1 MARLALALTALV
13 LLVVPSAIRAQVP
26 PGDGW
31 VSVATGTVNSDA
43 RNHRF
48 DISNTKGRSKAVRLT
63 VRQGGITIE
72 RIVVTY
78 SNGQVHYGDLEKP
91 LVLQTGQSTP
101 AIDQRSEE
109 RFIDT
114 VDVAYRVAGRP
125 TAPVQI
131 EIQALQSKG
140 GRLVARSEKAT
151 PTVTVGAPAGGG
163 GSAPRTAARQG
174 EQDRAAPARPDG
186 GARKEEPVT
195 AQPPSPAPRT
205 RSLSAPRSAAPA
217 AKADDGKPY
226 ATVDIFF
233 GTDRKQEANRQKW
246 ERQLASFGTQ
256 SGRKL
261 SLGKASVTVP
271 KQGRSG
277 GQITR
282 PDWDVLVMRFSLR
295 NEDLARDFT
304 IFGVDVLDQATFVQQ
319 MQEQRRKSQ
328 RYKDQAFV
336 FVHGFNVSFDD
347 ALFRAAQMSFDT
359 GFDGVPFVFSWP
371 SIAGLTGYILDR
383 TRAQAAEDYLRE
395 FIELIERQSGAK
407 QIHLIAHSMG
417 SDPLLRALRYMSDR
431 PPAGAPSRTP
441 RFGEIILAA
450 PDVTRETFEQ
460 AVPRIKALGSGM
472 TLYASSNDWAL
483 RVSQELLR
491 GEPPAGWVPEGGPLV
506 VLGVDTIDI
515 SRASTDFFSLNHST
529 FADREQLLK
538 DMGGLLEKGTRPPN
552 TRLSAFKVVATPG
565 GNYWRF
571 EP

>member
-1 MARLALALTALV
+1 MTRLALALTALA
-13 LLVVPSAIRAQVP
+13 LLLLPPSPMRAQVP
-26 PGDGW
+26 PGDVW
-31 VSVATGTVNSDA
+31 VSLATGTINPEVRS
-43 RNHRF
+43 HRF
-48 DISNTKGRSKAVRLT
+48 DISNTKGRSKAVRLM

-78 SNGQVHYGDLEKP
+78 GNGQVHYGDLEKP
-91 LVLQTGQSTP
+91 LVLQSGQSTP
-101 AIDQRSEE
+101 PIDQRNEE

-114 VDVAYRVAGRP
+114 VEIAYRVVGRT

-131 EIQALQSKG
+131 EIQALQSNS
-140 GRLVARSEKAT
+140 GRQIARSEKAT
-151 PTVTVGAPAGGG
+151 PTVTLGAPG
-163 GSAPRTAARQG
+163 GSAAETSDGAR
-174 EQDRAAPARPDG
+174 PRPDG
-186 GARKEEPVT
+186 AARKEEPVT

-205 RSLSAPRSAAPA
+205 RSLSPPRSASPA
-217 AKADDGKPY
+217 AKAADDKPY
-226 ATVDIFF
+226 ATVDVFF
-233 GTDRKQEANRQKW
+233 GTDRKQEANRQKF

-261 SLGKASVTVP
+261 ALGKASVTVP

-282 PDWDVLVMRFSLR
+282 PDWDVLVLRFSLR

-304 IFGVDVLDQATFVQQ
+304 IFGVDVLDQATFISQV
-319 MQEQRRKSQ
+319 QEQRRKSQ

-347 ALFRAAQMSFDT
+347 AVFRAAQMSFDT

-417 SDPLLRALRYMSDR
+417 SDPLLRVLRYMSDR

-491 GEPPAGWVPEGGPLV
+491 GEPPAGWVPATGPLV
-506 VLGVDTIDI
+506 VSGVDTIDI

-552 TRLSAFKVVATPG
+552 TRLTAFKVVATPG

>member
-13 LLVVPSAIRAQVP
+13 LLVLPSPMRAQVS
-26 PGDGW
+26 PGDTW
-31 VSVATGTVNSDA
+31 VSVATGTVNSAA

-63 VRQGGITIE
+63 VQQGGITIE

-91 LVLQTGQSTP
+91 LVLQAGQSTP
-101 AIDQRSEE
+101 PIDQRSEE

-125 TAPVQI
+125 AAPVQI
-131 EIQALQSKG
+131 EIQALQSSG
-140 GRLVARSEKAT
+140 GRLASRSEKAI

-163 GSAPRTAARQG
+163 GSAAPRAEPRAAAAREDAQARARLEERARQESARQA
-174 EQDRAAPARPDG
+174 EQERSAARGRRDE

-195 AQPPSPAPRT
+195 ARPPSSAPRT
-205 RSLSAPRSAAPA
+205 RSLSTPRSASPA

-282 PDWDVLVMRFSLR
+282 PDWDVLVLRFSLR

-304 IFGVDVLDQATFVQQ
+304 IFGVDVLDQATFIQQ
-319 MQEQRRKSQ
+319 VQEQRRKSQ
-328 RYKDQAFV
+328 RYKDRPSCSST
-336 FVHGFNVSFDD
+336 VS
-347 ALFRAAQMSFDT
+347 T
-359 GFDGVPFVFSWP
+359 
-371 SIAGLTGYILDR
+371 
-383 TRAQAAEDYLRE
+383 
-395 FIELIERQSGAK
+395 
-407 QIHLIAHSMG
+407 
-417 SDPLLRALRYMSDR
+417 
-431 PPAGAPSRTP
+431 
-441 RFGEIILAA
+441 
-450 PDVTRETFEQ
+450 
-460 AVPRIKALGSGM
+460 
-472 TLYASSNDWAL
+472 
-483 RVSQELLR
+483 
-491 GEPPAGWVPEGGPLV
+491 
-506 VLGVDTIDI
+506 
-515 SRASTDFFSLNHST
+515 
-529 FADREQLLK
+529 
-538 DMGGLLEKGTRPPN
+538 
-552 TRLSAFKVVATPG
+552 
-565 GNYWRF
+565 
-571 EP
+571 